1 MSNSYDEEKLD
12 YADGFIPNNPKEETI
27 DDKIEAKTG
36 KKKSSKLEGM
46 GFFVTTILAFLII
59 AVGILTNALLQIKA
73 QEQLKGEQLEYAK
86 KQIEAYKEV
95 IREFDY
101 LAIYGDGNSE
111 EQEQEQKQE
120 QTSNEIVEQ
129 NVVETNTTVNE
140 TAENTVANEAAENVA
155 NSNTVENNTVSDAA
169 AKLFG
174 E

>member
-1 MSNSYDEEKLD
+1 MANSYDEDKLD
-12 YADGFIPNNPKEETI
+12 YADGFIPNNPKGETI
-27 DDKIEAKTG
+27 DDKIESKAG
-36 KKKSSKLEGM
+36 KKKTSKLEGM

-101 LAIYGDGNSE
+101 LAIYGDENSE
-111 EQEQEQKQE
+111 EQEQEQ
-120 QTSNEIVEQ
+120 TSNETVEQ

-140 TAENTVANEAAENVA
+140 ITENTVVNETTENII
-155 NSNTVENNTVSDAA
+155 NNNTVEDNKVSDAA
-169 AKLFG
+169 AKLFVD
-174 E
+174 

>member
-1 MSNSYDEEKLD
+1 MANSYDEDKLD
-12 YADGFIPNNPKEETI
+12 YADGFIPNNPKGETI
-27 DDKIEAKTG
+27 DDKIESKAG
-36 KKKSSKLEGM
+36 KKKTSKLEGM

-101 LAIYGDGNSE
+101 LAIYGDENSE
-111 EQEQEQKQE
+111 EQEQEQ
-120 QTSNEIVEQ
+120 TSNETVEQ

-140 TAENTVANEAAENVA
+140 TTENTVVNETTENII
-155 NSNTVENNTVSDAA
+155 NNNTVEDNKVSDAA
-169 AKLFG
+169 AKLFVD
-174 E
+174 

>member
-1 MSNSYDEEKLD
+1 MANSYDEDKLD
-12 YADGFIPNNPKEETI
+12 YADGFIPNNPKGETI
-27 DDKIEAKTG
+27 DDKIESKAG
-36 KKKSSKLEGM
+36 KKKTSKLEGM

-101 LAIYGDGNSE
+101 LAIYGDENSE
-111 EQEQEQKQE
+111 EQEQEQ
-120 QTSNEIVEQ
+120 TSNETVEQ

-140 TAENTVANEAAENVA
+140 TTENTVVNETTENII
-155 NSNTVENNTVSDAA
+155 NNNTVEDNKVSDSA

>member
-1 MSNSYDEEKLD
+1 MANSYDEDKLD
-12 YADGFIPNNPKEETI
+12 YADGFIPNNPKGETI
-27 DDKIEAKTG
+27 DDKIESKAG
-36 KKKSSKLEGM
+36 KKKTSKLEGM

-101 LAIYGDGNSE
+101 LAIYGDENSE

-120 QTSNEIVEQ
+120 QTSNETVEQ

-140 TAENTVANEAAENVA
+140 TTENTVVNETTENII
-155 NSNTVENNTVSDAA
+155 NNNTVEDNKVSDAA
-169 AKLFG
+169 AKLFVD
-174 E
+174 